1 MSILDIDNLH
11 FTYGDV
17 LLYKG
22 ASMRLFE
29 GEHIVL
35 VGPNGSGK
43 STLLRLMEGA
53 LSPDQ
58 GTITWQNNKTIG
70 YLDQYQKL
78 DGHLEVKKYLYTVF
92 LDLFEQEQHMEKLYE
107 KVANA
112 DPNTQEKL
120 LKSASLIGE
129 KLIEADFYAIK
140 SKVGSIIHGLGLS
153 SDVLNMKF
161 KQLSNGMRAKIILGK
176 LLLEEADVLLLD
188 EPTNFLDVKHIE
200 WLEKFLNEYSKT
212 FIVVTHHEGF
222 AKNIARSVIAIENK
236 MLSRYKGD
244 YAFYLKEKTF
254 RHAQQEKAFTQQQK
268 FIQKTEDF
276 IQKNITRAKTSKRA
290 QSRRKM
296 LHKMQKVSKPTKQR
310 EYYFSFPIGKPS
322 GKDILKVNQ
331 LEIGYQTP
339 LVAPLDIEI
348 LKHQNIVFTGENG
361 IGKSTLLKT
370 LLNIIP
376 ALDGSF
382 KWSDTVKI
390 SYFEQDST
398 LKRHLTP
405 FEIIHNAYPKFTKK
419 NIMDLLATHG
429 INYEIANRKISTLSG
444 GEKAKTRLALLR
456 HEKSNVLILDE
467 PTNHLDVSAKE
478 ALINALNEYQGT
490 IILVSHEPEFY
501 EAVCDYEISLYN

>member
-1 MSILDIDNLH
+1 MSILDIENLH
-11 FTYGDV
+11 FTYGDTP
-17 LLYKG
+17 LYQG
-22 ASMRLFE
+22 ADMRLFE
-29 GEHIVL
+29 GEHVVL

-58 GTITWQNNKTIG
+58 GTITWQNKKSVG

-78 DGHLEVKKYLYTVF
+78 DEEAYVKKYLYTVF
-92 LDLFEQEQHMEKLYE
+92 LELFEQEKHMESLYE
-107 KVANA
+107 KVATS
-112 DPNTQEKL
+112 DPSTQTKL
-120 LKSASLIGE
+120 LNSASRIGE
-129 KLIEADFYAIK
+129 TLIENDFYAIK

-153 SDVLNMKF
+153 SDVLEMKI

-188 EPTNFLDVKHIE
+188 EPTNFLDIKHIE
-200 WLEKFLNEYSKT
+200 WLVKFLNEYSKT
-212 FIVVTHHEGF
+212 FIVVTHLEQF

-236 MLSRYKGD
+236 MLSRYKGN
-244 YAFYLKEKTF
+244 YAFYLKE
-254 RHAQQEKAFTQQQK
+254 RELREAQHSKAFTQQQK
-268 FIQKTEDF
+268 FIKKTEDF

-296 LHKMQKVSKPTKQR
+296 LNRIDKISRPKTQKH
-310 EYYFSFPIGKPS
+310 YHFAFPIGKAS
-322 GKDILKVNQ
+322 GKEILTVDN
-331 LEIGYQTP
+331 LEIGYSES
-339 LVAPLDIEI
+339 LVDPLDIEI
-348 LKHQNIVFTGENG
+348 LKQQNVVITGENG

-370 LLNIIP
+370 LLGILP
-376 ALDGSF
+376 SLGGTY
-382 KWSDTVKI
+382 KWSDTVNL

-398 LKRHLTP
+398 LEGDLTP
-405 FEIIHNAYPKFTKK
+405 FSIVHNAYPFFTKK
-419 NIMDLLATHG
+419 NIMDLLASHG

-467 PTNHLDVSAKE
+467 PTNHLDVNAKE
-478 ALINALNEYQGT
+478 ALKEALNEYNGT

-501 EAVCDYEISLYN
+501 NAVCDYEITLYS